1 MTPGVT
7 VEPFLL
13 QPACMDYLWGGNK
26 LKTVY
31 GKQSELTPLAESWEC
46 SVHPDGPS
54 LIASGNFAGRTL
66 SSFLEEFPEAMG
78 EHGRTYGGLPI
89 LVKLI
94 DAEKDLS
101 IQVHPDDDFAK
112 QHEGQLGKTEMWYV
126 LRAEPGATLVY
137 GFAHKVTSELVRRA
151 IDSDM
156 LLPHLQTVP
165 VHAGDVFLIE
175 PGTIHAIGG
184 GVLLA
189 EVQESSNVTYRV
201 YDYGRRDKNGQL
213 RPLHIEKALSV
224 MNFNAA
230 PTMRQQQRIIQYT
243 PGMAR
248 ELVAR
253 CRYFQVER
261 LQVAESCEAQRTKET
276 FYVLLITNGAGTVQ
290 TNAGKLPV
298 ATGQTVFVPAAEGN
312 LLMTGNMEALLIRV

>member
-1 MTPGVT
+1 M
-7 VEPFLL
+7 EPFLL
-13 QPACMDYLWGGNK
+13 QPACKDYLWGGTK

-31 GKQSELTPLAESWEC
+31 GKQSDLTPLAETWEC

-54 LIASGNFAGRTL
+54 VIASGPYSGRTL
-66 SSFLEEFPEAMG
+66 ASFLEEFPEALG
-78 EHGRTYGGLPI
+78 EHGRAHGQMPI

-101 IQVHPDDDFAK
+101 IQVHPDDTFAQK
-112 QHEGQLGKTEMWYV
+112 HEGQLGKTEMWYV
-126 LRAEPGATLVY
+126 LRAQPGATLVY
-137 GFAHKVTSELVRRA
+137 GFAHKVTPELVRRA
-151 IDSDM
+151 IASDM

-165 VHAGDVFLIE
+165 VHAGDVFQIE

-213 RPLHIEKALSV
+213 RPLHIDKALAV
-224 MNFNAA
+224 MDFNAS
-230 PTMRQQQRIIQYT
+230 PVVRQHQRIIQYT
-243 PGMAR
+243 PGMAK

-261 LQVAESCEAQRTKET
+261 LCTSQACSIPITRASFLVLFTVAGMGVIASGERCIRIRT
-276 FYVLLITNGAGTVQ
+276 GD
-290 TNAGKLPV
+290 
-298 ATGQTVFVPAAEGN
+298 TVFVPAQDKTLSISGN
-312 LLMTGNMEALLIRV
+312 LELLSIHV

>member
-1 MTPGVT
+1 M
-7 VEPFLL
+7 EPFLL
-13 QPACMDYLWGGNK
+13 QPACKDYLWGGTK
-26 LKTVY
+26 LKTAY
-31 GKQSELTPLAESWEC
+31 GKKSELSSLAETWEC

-54 LIASGNFAGRTL
+54 VIASGPYAGRTL
-66 SSFLEEFPEAMG
+66 ASFLEEFPEALG
-78 EHGRTYGGLPI
+78 EHGRAHGQMPI

-101 IQVHPDDDFAK
+101 IQVHPDDAFAQK
-112 QHEGQLGKTEMWYV
+112 HEGQLGKTEMWYV
-126 LRAEPGATLVY
+126 LQAQPGATLVY
-137 GFAHKVTSELVRRA
+137 GFAHKVTPTLVRRA
-151 IDSDM
+151 IAEDR
-156 LLPHLQTVP
+156 LLPHLQMVP
-165 VHAGDVFLIE
+165 VHAGDVFQIE

-213 RPLHIEKALSV
+213 RPLHIQKALSV
-224 MNFNAA
+224 MNFNASPA
-230 PTMRQQQRIIQYT
+230 VRQQQRIIQYT

-261 LQVAESCEAQRTKET
+261 LRTSQNCRLPTTKESFLT
-276 FYVLLITNGAGTVQ
+276 LLVLTGQGSVSSQ
-290 TNAGKLPV
+290 GEKLPV
-298 ATGQTVFVPAAEGN
+298 SAGCTVFVPAQHETLSIQGN
-312 LLMTGNMEALLIRV
+312 LEFLLIHI

>member
-1 MTPGVT
+1 M
-7 VEPFLL
+7 EPFLL
-13 QPACMDYLWGGNK
+13 QPACKDYLWGGTK
-26 LKTVY
+26 LTTVY
-31 GKQSELTPLAESWEC
+31 AKQSDLTPLAETWEC

-54 LIASGNFAGRTL
+54 VIASGPYFGRTL
-66 SSFLEEFPEAMG
+66 ASFLEEFPEALG
-78 EHGRTYGGLPI
+78 EHGRAHGQMPI

-101 IQVHPDDDFAK
+101 IQVHPDDAFAQK
-112 QHEGQLGKTEMWYV
+112 HEGQLGKTEMWYV
-126 LRAEPGATLVY
+126 LQAQPGATLVY
-137 GFAHKVTSELVRRA
+137 GFAHKVTPELVRSA

-165 VHAGDVFLIE
+165 VHAGDVFQIE

-213 RPLHIEKALSV
+213 RPLHIDKALAV
-224 MNFNAA
+224 MDFNASPA
-230 PTMRQQQRIIQYT
+230 VRQHQRIIQYT

-261 LQVAESCEAQRTKET
+261 LRVVRSCEVQRTKET
-276 FYVLLITNGAGTVQ
+276 FYSLLVIGGAGTIQ
-290 TNAGKLPV
+290 TTESSLPV
-298 ATGQTVFVPAAEGN
+298 AAGQTIFVPSTEGP
-312 LLMTGNMEALLIRV
+312 LEIKGNMEALLIRV